1 MDIEF
6 KILPDDLWIEFSF
19 NEPVSS
25 KSKTYKNSNEAL
37 VSPVASKIFGFPWVE
52 EVTVKE
58 QSLLIKRQDWVDF
71 EIIAE
76 PLKSLLAEHF
86 ETANKTPEGH
96 FEENP
101 DPQPVVSSAPEENT
115 DLTDE
120 AKAVIEFLDSEVNP
134 QVAAHGGRIA
144 FIKLHEGD
152 LHVKMEGGCQGCGM
166 AKVTLREGVETS
178 LKENFDFIKSVTDVT
193 DHDEGVNPYI
203 SR

>member
-1 MDIEF
+1 MDIEY
-6 KILPDDLWIEFSF
+6 KILSDDLWIEFTT
-19 NEPVSS
+19 NEKISS
-25 KSKTYKNSNEAL
+25 KSKTYKTSNESL
-37 VSPVASKIFGFPWVE
+37 ISPVASKIFGFPWVD
-52 EVTVKE
+52 EVVVNE
-58 QSLLIKRQDWVDF
+58 QSVLIKRQDWVDF

-76 PLKSLLAEHF
+76 PLKSLLVEHF
-86 ETANKTPEGH
+86 ETANRTSEGH

-101 DPQPVVSSAPEENT
+101 DPQPVLSSAPDENK

-134 QVAAHGGRIA
+134 QVATHGGRIA
-144 FIKLHEGD
+144 FIKLDDGD

-193 DHDEGVNPYI
+193 DHDEGISPYI

>member
-1 MDIEF
+1 MNIEY
-6 KILPDDLWIEFSF
+6 KVLEDDLWIEFKFSKKL
-19 NEPVSS
+19 SS
-25 KSKTYKNSNEAL
+25 KDKTYKSSNEAL

-52 EVTVKE
+52 EVSVNQE
-58 QSLLIKRQDWVDF
+58 CVLIKRQDWVDF

-76 PLKSLLAEHF
+76 PLKSLLLEHF
-86 ETANKTPEGH
+86 ETANKNPDGH

-101 DPQPVVSSAPEENT
+101 DPQPVASSAPENNT
-115 DLTDE
+115 DLTNE
-120 AKAVIEFLDSEVNP
+120 AKAVIDFLDSEVNP

-144 FIKLHEGD
+144 FIKLEDGN

-178 LKENFDFIKSVTDVT
+178 LKENFDFIKAVTDVT
-193 DHDEGVNPYI
+193 DHDEGLNPYI